1 MWTTGVS
8 PDNMLRTPLLTIAR
22 LQALA
27 VCLLLC
33 AAVCAQTPV
42 ADGAAAGI
50 AVPDSRDT
58 VLQRYTFSDFFDAL
72 DLPTVLGA
80 GITPGGIEGAAFNSS
95 MRLGWRHHKGY
106 GTFVFLSFDTHSNSY
121 DSLSV
126 AGTNVRSGEVWYYEI
141 GLGVGYRVPV
151 VKDLRAFYAAPYA
164 NKVDWFVSVGPGISV
179 PYVKT
184 VVPYT
189 AEDGEALYQLRD
201 RFSVVPVLRFAT
213 GVEWFIVS
221 NFAVFAEVAYSQHL
235 LPTVIEQAA
244 MDNGLVRHP
253 SGPVIVSAGLSL
265 FFN

>member
-1 MWTTGVS
+1 MGRAYALTG
-8 PDNMLRTPLLTIAR
+8 
-22 LQALA
+22 
-27 VCLLLC
+27 CLLLC
-33 AAVCAQTPV
+33 ATVCAQSPATDHTTV
-42 ADGAAAGI
+42 AVAAS
-50 AVPDSRDT
+50 DSRDT
-58 VLQRYTFSDFFDAL
+58 LRQRYTFSDFFDAL

-80 GITPGGIEGAAFNSS
+80 GITPSGIEGATFNSS

-106 GTFVFLSFDTHSNSY
+106 GTFVFLSFDTHSNTY

-141 GLGVGYRVPV
+141 GLGVGYRVPI

-164 NKVDWFVSVGPGISV
+164 NKLDWFVSVEPGVSI

-184 VVPYT
+184 VIPYAT
-189 AEDGEALYQLRD
+189 EGDEALYQLRD
-201 RFSVVPVLRFAT
+201 HFSVVPTLRFAT

-235 LPTVIEQAA
+235 LPTIIEQAA
-244 MDNGLVRHP
+244 MDKGLIRHP
-253 SGPVIVSAGLSL
+253 SGPVVISVGLSL